1 MASLA
6 FGIDL
11 GTSTSEICVY
21 NNGQLL
27 PISDPRTKSPVVPSI
42 VGINKRGELVV
53 GEDARSIA
61 DLPGRGA
68 MEFKRLMGTGEGRV
82 QLMEREYRPEELSAL
97 VLRRLQANAEA
108 VMGTTVTD
116 VVVSVPAFWP
126 DSAKAATRAATE
138 IAGLNAVRLVAE
150 PTAAAMAF
158 GVNHLDAEECVVVF
172 DFGGGTLD
180 ISVVEMMEGVLEVRC
195 SFGDPQLGGKD
206 VDAALIGYALER
218 FRGNYPGVD
227 VPETAIPRLKSE
239 CERLKKTLSTSVS
252 AEGLVPALTVA
263 GGLPIDF
270 EFELTRRDLD
280 SLLSPLLKRARSC
293 VEEGLARNSKRVER
307 SAISRVL
314 LVGGT
319 TYIPAVRQL
328 VAEIFGCEPSAEVE
342 PDLAVAKGAAVQAA
356 LSAGLIERERGLIVT
371 DVAPFG
377 LGIDVV
383 NDVGGR
389 LRLVYEPLVEPQTTI
404 PYSVRRRYSLLHDE
418 QDQVEVHLYQDPHGT
433 ARTPDDAVDT
443 GIVGLITDIP
453 PSFSGEPHPIE
464 IAFSYDIDGLVR
476 LRATLPDLEGK
487 EAELVYR
494 ASEFRMNDSELEEYR
509 SRLASGESAAYDSLE
524 ERAEALLKEKDSPEL
539 ARVLA
544 DFRAARASSNLSA
557 TEAAA
562 DDLTAILFRYL
573 TEG

>member
-1 MASLA
+1 M
-6 FGIDL
+6 
-11 GTSTSEICVY
+11 
-21 NNGQLL
+21 
-27 PISDPRTKSPVVPSI
+27 
-42 VGINKRGELVV
+42 
-53 GEDARSIA
+53 
-61 DLPGRGA
+61 
-68 MEFKRLMGTGEGRV
+68 
-82 QLMEREYRPEELSAL
+82 
-97 VLRRLQANAEA
+97 
-108 VMGTTVTD
+108 
-116 VVVSVPAFWP
+116 
-126 DSAKAATRAATE
+126 
-138 IAGLNAVRLVAE
+138 
-150 PTAAAMAF
+150 
-158 GVNHLDAEECVVVF
+158 
-172 DFGGGTLD
+172 
-180 ISVVEMMEGVLEVRC
+180 
-195 SFGDPQLGGKD
+195 
-206 VDAALIGYALER
+206 
-218 FRGNYPGVD
+218 
-227 VPETAIPRLKSE
+227 PRLKSE

-356 LSAGLIERERGLIVT
+356 LTGLIERERGLIVT

-383 NDVGGR
+383 NEVGGR
-389 LRLVYEPLVEPQTTI
+389 LRLVYEPLVQPQTTI
-404 PYSVRRRYSLLHDE
+404 PYSVRRTYSLLHDR
-418 QDQVEVHLYQDPHGT
+418 QAQVEVHLYQDPHGT
-433 ARTPDDAVDT
+433 ALTPDDAVDT

-453 PSFSGEPHPIE
+453 PSSSGEPHPIE

-494 ASEFRMNDSELEEYR
+494 ASEFRMTDSELEEYR
-509 SRLASGESAAYDSLE
+509 SRLASEESATYDSLE

-562 DDLTAILFRYL
+562 EDLRAILFRYL